1 VGTDGGRR
9 PPQQLPTAGPTATVK
24 KACASVRIGHDGP
37 LAKLKE
43 HFMFA
48 VIRSG
53 GKQYK
58 VTEGETLDIELVDFP
73 AEGAKKITISDVL
86 MVGNGDKFS
95 VGNPL
100 LSGASVGLEL
110 VEEVKAKK
118 VIAYKYRRREGYH
131 RTVGHR
137 QKLSRVKITA
147 ITI

>member
-1 VGTDGGRR
+1 
-9 PPQQLPTAGPTATVK
+9 
-24 KACASVRIGHDGP
+24 
-37 LAKLKE
+37 
-43 HFMFA
+43 MFA

-58 VTEGETLDIELVDFP
+58 VTEGETLDIELVEFP
-73 AEGAKKITISDVL
+73 AEGEKKLTISDVL

-95 VGNPL
+95 LGNPL

-110 VEEVKAKK
+110 VEEVKGKK

-131 RTVGHR
+131 KTIGHR

>member
-1 VGTDGGRR
+1 M
-9 PPQQLPTAGPTATVK
+9 
-24 KACASVRIGHDGP
+24 
-37 LAKLKE
+37 LARSQILQE
-43 HFMFA
+43 SFMFA

-58 VTEGETLDIELVDFP
+58 VQEGETLDIELVEFP
-73 AEGAKKITISDVL
+73 KEGEKKITISDVL
-86 MVGNGDKFS
+86 LVGNGDTFS

-100 LSGASVGLEL
+100 LSGATVGLEL

>member
-1 VGTDGGRR
+1 
-9 PPQQLPTAGPTATVK
+9 
-24 KACASVRIGHDGP
+24 
-37 LAKLKE
+37 
-43 HFMFA
+43 MFA

-73 AEGAKKITISDVL
+73 AEGEKKITISDVL

-95 VGNPL
+95 LGNPL

-110 VEEVKAKK
+110 VEDIKAKK

-137 QKLSRVKITA
+137 QKLSRVKITK
-147 ITI
+147 ISV